1 MEIQGKVIAVLPERS
16 GISARGEWK
25 SQTYVIETQEQYPK
39 KMAFDV
45 FGADRIANFG
55 IQFGEV
61 INVSFDIDAHEYQ
74 GRYFN
79 QIRAWNVV
87 RQAQQAPVQGGGFSG
102 NVQPGA
108 QAAQQAMA
116 SSANAAGVANPT
128 NPQNLFPPA
137 QPQQPQSAAPS
148 SDQFLQN
155 RHQSRQCLQ
164 QPCKVLWYKAV
175 IPDNRCQYPGAKEPD
190 RQNPADTCPRNWF

>member
-16 GISARGEWK
+16 GVSARGEWK

-45 FGADRIANFG
+45 FGADRIASFG
-55 IQFGEV
+55 IHSGEV
-61 INVSFDIDAHEYQ
+61 VNVSFDIDAHEYQ

-79 QIRAWNVV
+79 QIRAWNVTKV
-87 RQAQQAPVQGGGFSG
+87 SQ
-102 NVQPGA
+102 

-128 NPQNLFPPA
+128 NQQNLFPPE
-137 QPQQPQSAAPS
+137 QQSAQQQAQQRGN
-148 SDQFLQN
+148 SDDLPF
-155 RHQSRQCLQ
+155 
-164 QPCKVLWYKAV
+164 
-175 IPDNRCQYPGAKEPD
+175 
-190 RQNPADTCPRNWF
+190 

>member
-16 GISARGEWK
+16 GVSARGEWK

-55 IQFGEV
+55 IQSGEV

-74 GRYFN
+74 GRWFN
-79 QIRAWNVV
+79 SIRAWNVTKV
-87 RQAQQAPVQGGGFSG
+87 S
-102 NVQPGA
+102 
-108 QAAQQAMA
+108 QQAMA

-128 NPQNLFPPA
+128 NQQNLFPPE
-137 QPQQPQSAAPS
+137 QQSAQQQAQQRGN
-148 SDQFLQN
+148 SDDLPF
-155 RHQSRQCLQ
+155 
-164 QPCKVLWYKAV
+164 
-175 IPDNRCQYPGAKEPD
+175 
-190 RQNPADTCPRNWF
+190 

>member
-16 GISARGEWK
+16 GVSARGEWK
-25 SQTYVIETQEQYPK
+25 SQTYIIETQEQYPK

-45 FGADRIANFG
+45 FGADRIASFG

-87 RQAQQAPVQGGGFSG
+87 RQAQ
-102 NVQPGA
+102 
-108 QAAQQAMA
+108 AAQQAMA
-116 SSANAAGVANPT
+116 SSANAAGVAKPMNQ
-128 NPQNLFPPA
+128 QNLFPPA
-137 QPQQPQSAAPS
+137 QQPAQPQED
-148 SDQFLQN
+148 SDDLPF
-155 RHQSRQCLQ
+155 
-164 QPCKVLWYKAV
+164 
-175 IPDNRCQYPGAKEPD
+175 
-190 RQNPADTCPRNWF
+190 

>member
-16 GISARGEWK
+16 GVSARGEWK

-45 FGADRIANFG
+45 FGADRLA
-55 IQFGEV
+55 QFNIHSGEV

-79 QIRAWNVV
+79 QIRAWNVTKV
-87 RQAQQAPVQGGGFSG
+87 S
-102 NVQPGA
+102 
-108 QAAQQAMA
+108 QQAMV

-128 NPQNLFPPA
+128 NQQNLFPPE
-137 QPQQPQSAAPS
+137 QQSAQQQAQQRGN
-148 SDQFLQN
+148 SDDLPF
-155 RHQSRQCLQ
+155 
-164 QPCKVLWYKAV
+164 
-175 IPDNRCQYPGAKEPD
+175 
-190 RQNPADTCPRNWF
+190 

>member
-16 GISARGEWK
+16 GVSARGEWK

-45 FGADRIANFG
+45 FGADRIASFG
-55 IQFGEV
+55 IHSGEV

-79 QIRAWNVV
+79 QIRAWNVTKV
-87 RQAQQAPVQGGGFSG
+87 SQQTAAQGGGFSG
-102 NVQPGA
+102 NAQSSA

-128 NPQNLFPPA
+128 NQQSLFPPA

-148 SDQFLQN
+148 SDT
-155 RHQSRQCLQ
+155 QSSGDL
-164 QPCKVLWYKAV
+164 P
-175 IPDNRCQYPGAKEPD
+175 
-190 RQNPADTCPRNWF
+190 F

>member
-16 GISARGEWK
+16 GVSARGEWK

-45 FGADRIANFG
+45 FGADRLAQFN
-55 IQFGEV
+55 IQSGEV

-79 QIRAWNVV
+79 QIRAWNVTKV
-87 RQAQQAPVQGGGFSG
+87 SQ
-102 NVQPGA
+102 

-128 NPQNLFPPA
+128 NQQNLFPPE
-137 QPQQPQSAAPS
+137 QQSAQQQAQQRGN
-148 SDQFLQN
+148 SDDLSF
-155 RHQSRQCLQ
+155 
-164 QPCKVLWYKAV
+164 
-175 IPDNRCQYPGAKEPD
+175 
-190 RQNPADTCPRNWF
+190 

>member
-16 GISARGEWK
+16 GVSARGEWK

-55 IQFGEV
+55 IQLGEV

-79 QIRAWNVV
+79 QIRAWNVTKV
-87 RQAQQAPVQGGGFSG
+87 SQQAAAQGGGFSG
-102 NVQPGA
+102 NAQSSA

-116 SSANAAGVANPT
+116 SSANMAGVANPT
-128 NPQNLFPPA
+128 NQQNLFPPE
-137 QPQQPQSAAPS
+137 QQSAQQQAQQRGN
-148 SDQFLQN
+148 SDDLPF
-155 RHQSRQCLQ
+155 
-164 QPCKVLWYKAV
+164 
-175 IPDNRCQYPGAKEPD
+175 
-190 RQNPADTCPRNWF
+190 

>member
-16 GISARGEWK
+16 GVSARGEWK
-25 SQTYVIETQEQYPK
+25 SQTYVIETQEQYTK

-55 IQFGEV
+55 IQLGEV

-79 QIRAWNVV
+79 QIRAWNVTKV
-87 RQAQQAPVQGGGFSG
+87 QQQAPSQGGGFSG
-102 NVQPGA
+102 NVQSGS

-116 SSANAAGVANPT
+116 SSTNAAGMENPT

-137 QPQQPQSAAPS
+137 QKSAQQQAQQRGN
-148 SDQFLQN
+148 SDDLPF
-155 RHQSRQCLQ
+155 
-164 QPCKVLWYKAV
+164 
-175 IPDNRCQYPGAKEPD
+175 
-190 RQNPADTCPRNWF
+190 

>member
-16 GISARGEWK
+16 GVSARGEWK

-55 IQFGEV
+55 IQSGEV

-87 RQAQQAPVQGGGFSG
+87 RQEQQATAQCVGFSG
-102 NVQPGA
+102 NVQSSA
-108 QAAQQAMA
+108 QAAQQAMT

-128 NPQNLFPPA
+128 NQQNLFPPA
-137 QPQQPQSAAPS
+137 PQSVQQPAQPQGDS
-148 SDQFLQN
+148 SDLPF
-155 RHQSRQCLQ
+155 
-164 QPCKVLWYKAV
+164 
-175 IPDNRCQYPGAKEPD
+175 
-190 RQNPADTCPRNWF
+190 

>member
-16 GISARGEWK
+16 GVSARGEWK

-45 FGADRIANFG
+45 FGADRLAQFN
-55 IQFGEV
+55 IQSGEV

-74 GRYFN
+74 GRWFN
-79 QIRAWNVV
+79 SIRAWNVTKV
-87 RQAQQAPVQGGGFSG
+87 SQQAAAQGGGFSG
-102 NVQPGA
+102 NAQSSA

-128 NPQNLFPPA
+128 NQQNLFPPE
-137 QPQQPQSAAPS
+137 QQSAQQQAEQRGN
-148 SDQFLQN
+148 SDDLPF
-155 RHQSRQCLQ
+155 
-164 QPCKVLWYKAV
+164 
-175 IPDNRCQYPGAKEPD
+175 
-190 RQNPADTCPRNWF
+190 